1 MSDKMLTGC
10 EAAFFFLSA
19 RLVAPLPVSLALNY
33 IIKAN
38 FSAKINNSDEIM
50 PPSVAALFFSLSI
63 AISWLVPFQSFEDI
77 LLPQF
82 PLHLHENIRLT
93 LDLILSSIHPSHPS
107 IS

>member
-50 PPSVAALFFSLSI
+50 PPSVALALFFSLSI
-63 AISWLVPFQSFEDI
+63 A
-77 LLPQF
+77 
-82 PLHLHENIRLT
+82 RLMACAF
-93 LDLILSSIHPSHPS
+93 SEF
-107 IS
+107 